1 MVMLYKDTNEH
12 KKSNLETLKQVF
24 YFLQVMYF
32 ISSKALQGHH
42 TWLIF
47 KYYIF

>member
-1 MVMLYKDTNEH
+1 MVILYKDTNER
-12 KKSNLETLKQVF
+12 KKSNLENLKQVF

-32 ISSKALQGHH
+32 TSSKALQGHD

-47 KYYIF
+47 IIFSK